1 MATNNELITAINI
14 LSDNVTL
21 INPENSI
28 CIDTQD
34 NRIGI
39 LTDNPHFQLD
49 ISGISNIDEKNG
61 IGTPQITLTSVQGI
75 TTNKDDLP
83 LFIEANTV
91 IKETLDVC
99 KNAIFLENISGQSIT
114 TIELSSNNIYSDNF
128 YAKNSNII
136 TFHNDISFNNN
147 NISFVNNAIID
158 SDVSV
163 NGDISCNILR
173 ASNLSI
179 QEISGDISFIGN
191 FDFSGGNVTF
201 DASLVIGDADAN
213 SFNVNVVTVKSDDR
227 LKHNEKNITNG
238 LEIIRQLEP
247 QIYQKTRNF
256 KHIDFS
262 GIVNEDYILEA
273 GFIAQ
278 EVEKI
283 TDLSFSVNI
292 GNEIIPY
299 SLNYNNIF
307 VFGLAAIKELDKK
320 ISDKEKISSNLNSN
334 NIENLVK
341 SQNLLIQ
348 TLNQKIS
355 NLENRISNLEK

>member
-1 MATNNELITAINI
+1 MANNELITAINI

-21 INPENSI
+21 FEPEKSI
-28 CIDTQD
+28 CIDTQN

-39 LTDNPHFQLD
+39 LTDNPEFQLD
-49 ISGISNIDEKNG
+49 ISGISNHYEKNG
-61 IGTPQITLTSVQGI
+61 IGTPQITLTSEQGI
-75 TTNKDDLP
+75 TTNNILP
-83 LFIEANTV
+83 LFIEAKTV

-99 KNAIFLENISGQSIT
+99 ENAIFLKNISGQTIT

-128 YAKNSNII
+128 YAKNTNNII
-136 TFHNDISFNNN
+136 SFNN
-147 NISFVNNAIID
+147 NISFVNSAIID

-163 NGDISCNILR
+163 NGDICCNILT

-179 QEISGDISFIGN
+179 QEINGDISFIGN
-191 FDFSGGNVTF
+191 FDFSGKVIIDG
-201 DASLVIGDADAN
+201 SLN
-213 SFNVNVVTVKSDDR
+213 STLVSALTIFTNTIVNSSDDR
-227 LKHNEKNITNG
+227 LKHNEKNINNG

-247 QIYQKTRNF
+247 QIYQKTRNL

-273 GFIAQ
+273 GLIAQ
-278 EVEKI
+278 EVEQI
-283 TDLSFSVNI
+283 NDLSFSVNI
-292 GNEIIPY
+292 GNETIPY

>member
-1 MATNNELITAINI
+1 MANNELITAINI

-21 INPENSI
+21 FEPEKSI
-28 CIDTQD
+28 CIDTQN

-39 LTDNPHFQLD
+39 LTDNPLFQLD
-49 ISGISNIDEKNG
+49 ISGISNHYERNG
-61 IGTPQITLTSVQGI
+61 IGTPQITLTSEQGI
-75 TTNKDDLP
+75 TTNNNLS
-83 LFIEANTV
+83 LFIEAKTV

-99 KNAIFLENISGQSIT
+99 ENAIFLKNISGQSIT
-114 TIELSSNNIYSDNF
+114 TIELSSNNIYSNNF
-128 YAKNSNII
+128 YSNNTNII
-136 TFHNDISFNNN
+136 SFNN
-147 NISFVNNAIID
+147 NISFVNNAIIN
-158 SDVSV
+158 SDVSI
-163 NGDISCNILR
+163 NGDLCCNILT
-173 ASNLSI
+173 ASTLSI

-191 FDFSGGNVTF
+191 FDFSGGNITF
-201 DASLVIGDADAN
+201 DASLVIGSATIEE
-213 SFNVNVVTVKSDDR
+213 VNNNKLTIRSDDR
-227 LKHNEKNITNG
+227 LKHNEKNINNG

-256 KHIDFS
+256 KHPDFS
-262 GIVNEDYILEA
+262 GIVNEAFILEA
-273 GFIAQ
+273 GLIAQ
-278 EVEKI
+278 EVEQI
-283 TDLSFSVNI
+283 NDLSFSVNI

-320 ISDKEKISSNLNSN
+320 ISSKEKISNNLNSN

>member
-1 MATNNELITAINI
+1 MANNELITAINI

-21 INPENSI
+21 DKPSESI
-28 CIDTQD
+28 CIDTEN

-39 LTDNPHFQLD
+39 LTDTPHFQLD
-49 ISGISNIDEKNG
+49 ISGNFNG
-61 IGTPQITLTSVQGI
+61 IGTPQITLTSKQGI
-75 TTNKDDLP
+75 TTNNSLP
-83 LFIEANTV
+83 LIINANTV

-99 KNAIFLENISGQSIT
+99 NNAIFLKNISGQSIT
-114 TIELSSNNIYSDNF
+114 TIELSSNNIYCNNF
-128 YAKNSNII
+128 YANSNKIN
-136 TFHNDISFNNN
+136 FNN
-147 NISFVNNAIID
+147 NISFVNSAID

-163 NGDISCNILR
+163 NGDICCNILR

-191 FDFSGGNVTF
+191 FDFSGGHVTF
-201 DASLVIGDADAN
+201 DASLVIGSATIEE
-213 SFNVNVVTVKSDDR
+213 VNNNILTIRSDDR

-238 LEIIRQLEP
+238 LEIMRQLEP

-256 KHIDFS
+256 KHPDFS
-262 GIVNEDYILEA
+262 GIVNEAFILEA
-273 GFIAQ
+273 GLIAQ
-278 EVEKI
+278 EVEQI
-283 TDLSFSVNI
+283 NDLSFSVNI

-307 VFGLAAIKELDKK
+307 VFGLAAIKELYKK
-320 ISDKEKISSNLNSN
+320 ISDKEKISSNLNFN

>member
-1 MATNNELITAINI
+1 MANNELITAINI

-21 INPENSI
+21 DKPSESI
-28 CIDTQD
+28 CIDTEN

-39 LTDNPHFQLD
+39 LTDTPHFQLD
-49 ISGISNIDEKNG
+49 ISGNFNG
-61 IGTPQITLTSVQGI
+61 IGTPQITLTSKQGI
-75 TTNKDDLP
+75 TTNNSLP
-83 LFIEANTV
+83 LIINANTV

-99 KNAIFLENISGQSIT
+99 NNAIFLKNISGQSIT
-114 TIELSSNNIYSDNF
+114 TIELSSNNIYCNNF
-128 YAKNSNII
+128 YANSNKIN
-136 TFHNDISFNNN
+136 FNN
-147 NISFVNNAIID
+147 NISFVNSAIID

-163 NGDISCNILR
+163 NGDMCCNILT

-179 QEISGDISFIGN
+179 QEINGDISFIGN
-191 FDFSGGNVTF
+191 FDFSGGHVTF
-201 DASLVIGDADAN
+201 DASLEILELGATNINGQQIRVY
-213 SFNVNVVTVKSDDR
+213 SDDR

-256 KHIDFS
+256 KHPDFS
-262 GIVNEDYILEA
+262 GIVNEAFILEA
-273 GFIAQ
+273 GLIAQ
-278 EVEKI
+278 EVEQI
-283 TDLSFSVNI
+283 NDLSFSVNI

-320 ISDKEKISSNLNSN
+320 ISDKEKISSNLNFN

>member
-1 MATNNELITAINI
+1 MANNELITAINI

-21 INPENSI
+21 DNPSESI
-28 CIDTQD
+28 CIDTQ
-34 NRIGI
+34 NNCIGI
-39 LTDNPHFQLD
+39 LTDTPQFQLD
-49 ISGISNIDEKNG
+49 ISGNLNG
-61 IGTPQITLTSVQGI
+61 IGTPKITLTSEQGI
-75 TTNKDDLP
+75 TTNNNLH
-83 LFIEANTV
+83 LNIEANTV

-99 KNAIFLENISGQSIT
+99 KNAIFLKNISGQSIT
-114 TIELSSNNIYSDNF
+114 TIELSSNNIYCNNF
-128 YAKNSNII
+128 YAKNSSI
-136 TFHNDISFNNN
+136 ISFNDEISFNN
-147 NISFVNNAIID
+147 NISFVNSAIID

-163 NGDISCNILR
+163 NGDICCNILT

-191 FDFSGGNVTF
+191 FDFSGGYVTF
-201 DASLVIGDADAN
+201 DASLVIGSATIEQ
-213 SFNVNVVTVKSDDR
+213 VNNNILTIRSDDR

-247 QIYQKTRNF
+247 QTYQKTRNF
-256 KHIDFS
+256 KHPDFS
-262 GIVNEDYILEA
+262 GIVNEAFIFEA
-273 GFIAQ
+273 GLIAQ
-278 EVEKI
+278 EVEQI
-283 TDLSFSVNI
+283 NDLSFSVNI
-292 GNEIIPY
+292 GNETIPY

>member
-1 MATNNELITAINI
+1 MANNELITAINI
-14 LSDNVTL
+14 LSDNVILDT
-21 INPENSI
+21 PSESI
-28 CIDTQD
+28 CIDTQN

-39 LTDNPHFQLD
+39 LTDNPEFQLD
-49 ISGISNIDEKNG
+49 ISGNLNG

-75 TTNKDDLP
+75 TTNNNDLP
-83 LFIEANTV
+83 LIIEANTV

-99 KNAIFLENISGQSIT
+99 KNAIFLQNISGQSIT
-114 TIELSSNNIYSDNF
+114 TIDLSSNNIYCNNF
-128 YAKNSNII
+128 YAKNSSII
-136 TFHNDISFNNN
+136 SFNNEISFNNN
-147 NISFVNNAIID
+147 ISFLNDAIID

-163 NGDISCNILR
+163 NGDICCNILT
-173 ASNLSI
+173 ASNLNI

-191 FDFSGGNVTF
+191 FDFSGGHVTF
-201 DASLVIGDADAN
+201 DASLEILELGATTINGQEIRVY
-213 SFNVNVVTVKSDDR
+213 SDDR

-247 QIYQKTRNF
+247 QTYEKTRNF
-256 KHIDFS
+256 KHPDFS
-262 GIVNEDYILEA
+262 GIVNEAFILEA
-273 GFIAQ
+273 GLIAQ
-278 EVEKI
+278 EVEQI
-283 TDLSFSVNI
+283 NDLSFSVNI
-292 GNEIIPY
+292 GNETIPY

-320 ISDKEKISSNLNSN
+320 ISDKEKISNNLNSN

>member
-1 MATNNELITAINI
+1 MANNELITAINI

-21 INPENSI
+21 DKPSESI
-28 CIDTQD
+28 CIDTEN

-39 LTDNPHFQLD
+39 LTDTPHFQLD
-49 ISGISNIDEKNG
+49 ISGNFNG
-61 IGTPQITLTSVQGI
+61 IGTPQITLTSKQGI
-75 TTNKDDLP
+75 TTNNSLP
-83 LFIEANTV
+83 LIINANTV

-99 KNAIFLENISGQSIT
+99 NNAIFLKNISGQSIT
-114 TIELSSNNIYSDNF
+114 TIELSSNNIYCNNF
-128 YAKNSNII
+128 YANSNKIN
-136 TFHNDISFNNN
+136 FNN
-147 NISFVNNAIID
+147 NISFVNSAID

-163 NGDISCNILR
+163 NGDICCNILR

-191 FDFSGGNVTF
+191 FDFSGGHVTF
-201 DASLVIGDADAN
+201 DASLVIGSATIEE
-213 SFNVNVVTVKSDDR
+213 VNNNILTIRSDDR

-238 LEIIRQLEP
+238 LEIMRQLEP

-256 KHIDFS
+256 KHPDFS
-262 GIVNEDYILEA
+262 GIVNEAFILEA
-273 GFIAQ
+273 GLIAQ
-278 EVEKI
+278 EVEQI
-283 TDLSFSVNI
+283 NDLSFSVNI

-320 ISDKEKISSNLNSN
+320 ISDKEKISSNLNFN

>member
-28 CIDTQD
+28 CIDTEN

-39 LTDNPHFQLD
+39 LTDNPQFQLD
-49 ISGISNIDEKNG
+49 ISGSSNSNLNG
-61 IGTPQITLTSVQGI
+61 IGTPKLTLTSIQGI
-75 TTNKDDLP
+75 NTQDNINSPLNINAKTT
-83 LFIEANTV
+83 

-99 KNAIFLENISGQSIT
+99 KNAIFLKNISGQSIT
-114 TIELSSNNIYSDNF
+114 TIDLSSNNIYIDNF
-128 YAKNSNII
+128 YANNSNII
-136 TFHNDISFNNN
+136 NFYNSISFFND
-147 NISFVNNAIID
+147 AIID

-163 NGDISCNILR
+163 NGDICCNILT

-191 FDFSGGNVTF
+191 FDFSGKVFIDG
-201 DASLVIGDADAN
+201 SLN
-213 SFNVNVVTVKSDDR
+213 STLVSALTIFTNTIVNSSDDR
-227 LKHNEKNITNG
+227 LKHNEKNINNG

-273 GFIAQ
+273 GLIAQ

-292 GNEIIPY
+292 GNETIPY

>member
-21 INPENSI
+21 DQPEKSI
-28 CIDTQD
+28 CIDTQN

-39 LTDNPHFQLD
+39 LTDNPQFQLD
-49 ISGISNIDEKNG
+49 ISGNLNG
-61 IGTPQITLTSVQGI
+61 IGTPQITLTSEQGI
-75 TTNKDDLP
+75 TTNNTDLS
-83 LFIEANTV
+83 LIIQANTI

-99 KNAIFLENISGQSIT
+99 KNAIFLQNISGQSIIT
-114 TIELSSNNIYSDNF
+114 NDLSSNNIYCNNI
-128 YAKNSNII
+128 YTKNSNTI
-136 TFHNDISFNNN
+136 TFNNEISFNN
-147 NISFVNNAIID
+147 NISFVNNAIIN
-158 SDVSV
+158 SDVSI
-163 NGDISCNILR
+163 NGDLCCNILT

-191 FDFSGGNVTF
+191 FDFSGGHVTF
-201 DASLVIGDADAN
+201 DASLEILELGARNINGQQIRVY
-213 SFNVNVVTVKSDDR
+213 SDDR
-227 LKHNEKNITNG
+227 LKHNEKKITNG

-256 KHIDFS
+256 KHPDFS
-262 GIVNEDYILEA
+262 GILNEPYILEA
-273 GFIAQ
+273 GLIAQ
-278 EVEKI
+278 EIEQI

-292 GNEIIPY
+292 GNETIPY

-307 VFGLAAIKELDKK
+307 VYGLAALKELDKK
-320 ISDKEKISSNLNSN
+320 ISIKEKISNNLNSN

-355 NLENRISNLEK
+355 NLEKRISNLEK

>member
-1 MATNNELITAINI
+1 MANNELITAINI

-21 INPENSI
+21 DKPSESI
-28 CIDTQD
+28 CIDTEN

-39 LTDNPHFQLD
+39 LTDTPHFQLD
-49 ISGISNIDEKNG
+49 ISGNFNG
-61 IGTPQITLTSVQGI
+61 IGTPQITLTSKQGI
-75 TTNKDDLP
+75 TTNNSLP
-83 LFIEANTV
+83 LIINANTV

-99 KNAIFLENISGQSIT
+99 NNAIFLKNISGQSIT
-114 TIELSSNNIYSDNF
+114 TIELSSNNIYCNNF
-128 YAKNSNII
+128 YANSNKIN
-136 TFHNDISFNNN
+136 FNN
-147 NISFVNNAIID
+147 NISFVNSAID

-163 NGDISCNILR
+163 NGDICCNILR

-191 FDFSGGNVTF
+191 FDFSGKVIIDGSLNAT
-201 DASLVIGDADAN
+201 DISAASIITLTGI
-213 SFNVNVVTVKSDDR
+213 STTSDDR

-256 KHIDFS
+256 KHPDFS
-262 GIVNEDYILEA
+262 GIVNEAFILEA
-273 GFIAQ
+273 GLIAQ
-278 EVEKI
+278 EVEEI
-283 TDLSFSVNI
+283 NDLSFSVNK
-292 GNEIIPY
+292 GNETNPY

-320 ISDKEKISSNLNSN
+320 ISDKEKISSNLNFN

>member
-1 MATNNELITAINI
+1 MANNELITAINI

-21 INPENSI
+21 NKQSESI
-28 CIDTQD
+28 CIDTEN

-39 LTDNPHFQLD
+39 LTDTPHFQLD
-49 ISGISNIDEKNG
+49 ISGISNINEKNG
-61 IGTPQITLTSVQGI
+61 IGTPQITLTSEQGI
-75 TTNKDDLP
+75 TTNNNNLP
-83 LFIEANTV
+83 LIIEANTV

-99 KNAIFLENISGQSIT
+99 NNAIFLKNISGQSIT

-128 YAKNSNII
+128 YANNSNII
-136 TFHNDISFNNN
+136 TFNN
-147 NISFVNNAIID
+147 NISFVNSAIID

-163 NGDISCNILR
+163 NGDICCNILR

-191 FDFSGGNVTF
+191 FDFSGGHVTF
-201 DASLVIGDADAN
+201 DASLVIGSATIEE
-213 SFNVNVVTVKSDDR
+213 VNNNKLTIRSDDR
-227 LKHNEKNITNG
+227 LKHNEKKITNG

-247 QIYQKTRNF
+247 QTYQKTRNF
-256 KHIDFS
+256 KHPDFS
-262 GIVNEDYILEA
+262 GIVNEAFILEA
-273 GFIAQ
+273 GLIAQ
-278 EVEKI
+278 EVEQI
-283 TDLSFSVNI
+283 NDLSFSVNI
-292 GNEIIPY
+292 GNELIPY

-320 ISDKEKISSNLNSN
+320 ISDKEKISNNLNSN

>member
-1 MATNNELITAINI
+1 MANELISAVSF

-21 INPENSI
+21 TNPENSI
-28 CIDTQD
+28 CIDTQN

-39 LTDNPHFQLD
+39 LTDDPQFQLD
-49 ISGISNIDEKNG
+49 ISGNLNG
-61 IGTPQITLTSVQGI
+61 IGTPKLTLTSNQGI
-75 TTNKDDLP
+75 NTQDNINSP
-83 LFIEANTV
+83 LIINAKTV

-99 KNAIFLENISGQSIT
+99 KNAIFFKNISGQSIT
-114 TIELSSNNIYSDNF
+114 TSELSSNNIYSENF
-128 YAKNSNII
+128 YANSSNII
-136 TFHNDISFNNN
+136 TFNN
-147 NISFVNNAIID
+147 NISFFNNAIID

-163 NGDISCNILR
+163 NGDICCNILR

-191 FDFSGGNVTF
+191 FDFSGKVIIDGSLNAT
-201 DASLVIGDADAN
+201 DISAASIIALAGV
-213 SFNVNVVTVKSDDR
+213 STTSDDR
-227 LKHNEKNITNG
+227 LKHNEKNIINA

-256 KHIDFS
+256 KHPDFS
-262 GIVNEDYILEA
+262 GIVNEAYILEA
-273 GFIAQ
+273 GLIAQ
-278 EVEKI
+278 EVEQI
-283 TDLSFSVNI
+283 NDLSFSVNI
-292 GNEIIPY
+292 GNETIPY

-307 VFGLAAIKELDKK
+307 VYSLAALKELDKK
-320 ISDKEKISSNLNSN
+320 ISEKEKISNNLNSN

-348 TLNQKIS
+348 TLTQKIN

>member
-1 MATNNELITAINI
+1 MANNELITAINI

-21 INPENSI
+21 NDPENSI
-28 CIDTQD
+28 CIDTQN

-39 LTDNPHFQLD
+39 LTDNPEFQLD
-49 ISGISNIDEKNG
+49 IRGIYNNNEKNG
-61 IGTPQITLTSVQGI
+61 IGTPQITLTSEQGI
-75 TTNKDDLP
+75 TTNNNDLP
-83 LFIEANTV
+83 LIIEAKTV

-99 KNAIFLENISGQSIT
+99 KNAIFSQNISGQSIT
-114 TIELSSNNIYSDNF
+114 TLDLSSNNIFLNNF
-128 YAKNSNII
+128 YAKNNNII
-136 TFHNDISFNNN
+136 TFNDD
-147 NISFVNNAIID
+147 ISFVNARIV

-163 NGDISCNILR
+163 NGDICCNILR

-201 DASLVIGDADAN
+201 DASLVIGDLDAN
-213 SFNVNVVTVKSDDR
+213 SFNGSIVNIRSDDR

-238 LEIIRQLEP
+238 LEIIRQLQP
-247 QIYQKTRNF
+247 QTYQKTRNF
-256 KHIDFS
+256 KHPDFS
-262 GIVNEDYILEA
+262 GIVNEAFILEA
-273 GFIAQ
+273 GLIAQ
-278 EVEKI
+278 EVEQI
-283 TDLSFSVNI
+283 NDLSFSVNI
-292 GNEIIPY
+292 GNETIPY

-320 ISDKEKISSNLNSN
+320 ISDKEKISNNLNSN

-355 NLENRISNLEK
+355 NLENRITNLEK

>member
-1 MATNNELITAINI
+1 MANNELITAINI

-21 INPENSI
+21 FEPEKSI
-28 CIDTQD
+28 CIDTQN

-39 LTDNPHFQLD
+39 LTNNPQFQLD
-49 ISGISNIDEKNG
+49 ISGSSNSNLNG

-75 TTNKDDLP
+75 NTQDNINSP
-83 LFIEANTV
+83 LFINANTV

-114 TIELSSNNIYSDNF
+114 TYEISSNNVYIDILYPN
-128 YAKNSNII
+128 
-136 TFHNDISFNNN
+136 NDINTITVQSDLRLGGFIN
-147 NISFVNNAIID
+147 SDII
-158 SDVSV
+158 VK
-163 NGDISCNILR
+163 GDICCNILR

-179 QEISGDISFIGN
+179 QEINGDISFIGN
-191 FDFSGGNVTF
+191 FDFSGGHVTF
-201 DASLVIGDADAN
+201 DASLVIGTATIEQLN
-213 SFNVNVVTVKSDDR
+213 NNTLTIRSDDR

-247 QIYQKTRNF
+247 QTYQKTRNF
-256 KHIDFS
+256 KHPDFS
-262 GIVNEDYILEA
+262 GIVNEAFILEA
-273 GFIAQ
+273 GLIAQ
-278 EVEKI
+278 EVEEI
-283 TDLSFSVNI
+283 NDLSFSVNI

>member
-21 INPENSI
+21 FEPEKSI
-28 CIDTQD
+28 CIDTQN

-39 LTDNPHFQLD
+39 LTDNPEFQLD
-49 ISGISNIDEKNG
+49 ISGNLNG
-61 IGTPQITLTSVQGI
+61 IGTPQITLTSEQGI
-75 TTNKDDLP
+75 TTNNNLS
-83 LFIEANTV
+83 LFIEAKTV

-99 KNAIFLENISGQSIT
+99 ENAIFLKNISGQSIT
-114 TIELSSNNIYSDNF
+114 TIELSSNNIYSNNF
-128 YAKNSNII
+128 YSNNTNII
-136 TFHNDISFNNN
+136 SFNN
-147 NISFVNNAIID
+147 NISFVNNAIIN
-158 SDVSV
+158 SDVSI
-163 NGDISCNILR
+163 NGDLCCNILT

-191 FDFSGGNVTF
+191 FDFSGGNITF
-201 DASLVIGDADAN
+201 DASLVIGSATIEE
-213 SFNVNVVTVKSDDR
+213 VNNNKLTIRSDDR
-227 LKHNEKNITNG
+227 LKHNEKNINNG

-256 KHIDFS
+256 KHPDFS
-262 GIVNEDYILEA
+262 GIVNEAFILEA
-273 GFIAQ
+273 GLIAQ

-283 TDLSFSVNI
+283 IDLSFSVNI
-292 GNEIIPY
+292 GNETIPY

>member
-1 MATNNELITAINI
+1 MANNELITAINI

-75 TTNKDDLP
+75 TTNNNLP
-83 LFIEANTV
+83 LNIEVNTV

-128 YAKNSNII
+128 YANNSNII
-136 TFHNDISFNNN
+136 NFYN
-147 NISFVNNAIID
+147 NISFVNSAIID

-163 NGDISCNILR
+163 NGDICCNILT

-179 QEISGDISFIGN
+179 QEINGDISFIGN

-213 SFNVNVVTVKSDDR
+213 SFTVNVVTVKSDDR
-227 LKHNEKNITNG
+227 LKHNEKNINNG

-256 KHIDFS
+256 KDIDFS
-262 GIVNEDYILEA
+262 GIVNEAFILEA

>member
-21 INPENSI
+21 FEPEKSI
-28 CIDTQD
+28 CIDTQN

-39 LTDNPHFQLD
+39 LTDNPEFQLD
-49 ISGISNIDEKNG
+49 ISGNLNG
-61 IGTPQITLTSVQGI
+61 IGTPQITLTSEQGI
-75 TTNKDDLP
+75 TTNNNLP
-83 LFIEANTV
+83 LFIEAKTV

-99 KNAIFLENISGQSIT
+99 ENAIFLKNISGQTIT
-114 TIELSSNNIYSDNF
+114 TIELSSNNIYSNNF
-128 YAKNSNII
+128 YANNTNNII
-136 TFHNDISFNNN
+136 SFNN
-147 NISFVNNAIID
+147 NISFVNSAIIY

-163 NGDISCNILR
+163 NGDICCNILT

-201 DASLVIGDADAN
+201 DASLVIGSATIEELN
-213 SFNVNVVTVKSDDR
+213 NNTLTIRSDDR
-227 LKHNEKNITNG
+227 LKHNEKNINNG

-262 GIVNEDYILEA
+262 GIVNEAFILEA
-273 GFIAQ
+273 GLIAQ

-283 TDLSFSVNI
+283 IDLSFSVNI
-292 GNEIIPY
+292 GNETIPY

-320 ISDKEKISSNLNSN
+320 ISDKEKISSNLNFN

>member
-1 MATNNELITAINI
+1 MANNELITAINI

-21 INPENSI
+21 DNPSQSI
-28 CIDTQD
+28 CIDTE
-34 NRIGI
+34 NNHIGI
-39 LTDNPHFQLD
+39 LTNTPQFQLD
-49 ISGISNIDEKNG
+49 ISGISNINEKNG

-75 TTNKDDLP
+75 TTNNNDLP
-83 LFIEANTV
+83 LIIEANTV

-99 KNAIFLENISGQSIT
+99 NNAIFLKNISGQSIT

-128 YAKNSNII
+128 YANNSNII
-136 TFHNDISFNNN
+136 TFNN
-147 NISFVNNAIID
+147 NISFVNSAIID

-163 NGDISCNILR
+163 NGDICCNILR

-191 FDFSGGNVTF
+191 FDFSGGHVTF
-201 DASLVIGDADAN
+201 DAVLKIGRATMEE
-213 SFNVNVVTVKSDDR
+213 VNNNILTIRSDDR
-227 LKHNEKNITNG
+227 LKHNEKKITNG

-247 QIYQKTRNF
+247 QTYQKTRNF
-256 KHIDFS
+256 KHPDFS
-262 GIVNEDYILEA
+262 GIVNEAFILEA
-273 GFIAQ
+273 GLIAQ
-278 EVEKI
+278 EVEQI
-283 TDLSFSVNI
+283 NDLSFSVNI
-292 GNEIIPY
+292 GNELIPY

-320 ISDKEKISSNLNSN
+320 ISDKEKISNNLNSN

>member
-1 MATNNELITAINI
+1 MANNELITAINI
-14 LSDNVTL
+14 LSDNVIL
-21 INPENSI
+21 DNPSESI
-28 CIDTQD
+28 CIDTEN

-39 LTDNPHFQLD
+39 LTDNPEFQLD
-49 ISGISNIDEKNG
+49 ISGNSNINEKNG
-61 IGTPQITLTSVQGI
+61 IGTPQITLTSEQGI
-75 TTNKDDLP
+75 TTNNNLH
-83 LFIEANTV
+83 LNIEANTV
-91 IKETLDVC
+91 IKKTLDVYN
-99 KNAIFLENISGQSIT
+99 NAIFLKNISGQSIT
-114 TIELSSNNIYSDNF
+114 TIELSSNNIYCNNF
-128 YAKNSNII
+128 YSNNTNI
-136 TFHNDISFNNN
+136 ISFNNEISFNN
-147 NISFVNNAIID
+147 NISFVNDAIID

-163 NGDISCNILR
+163 NGDICCNILT

-179 QEISGDISFIGN
+179 QEINGDISFIGN

-201 DASLVIGDADAN
+201 DASLEILELGATNINGQEIRVY
-213 SFNVNVVTVKSDDR
+213 SDDR

-256 KHIDFS
+256 KHPDFS
-262 GIVNEDYILEA
+262 GIVNEAFILEA
-273 GFIAQ
+273 GLIAQ
-278 EVEKI
+278 EVEQI
-283 TDLSFSVNI
+283 NDLSFSVKI
-292 GNEIIPY
+292 GNETIPY

>member
-1 MATNNELITAINI
+1 MANNELITAINI
-14 LSDNVTL
+14 LSDNVILDT
-21 INPENSI
+21 PSESI
-28 CIDTQD
+28 CIDTQN

-39 LTDNPHFQLD
+39 LTDNPEFQLD
-49 ISGISNIDEKNG
+49 ISGNLNG
-61 IGTPQITLTSVQGI
+61 IGTPKITLTSEQGI
-75 TTNKDDLP
+75 TTQNELP
-83 LFIEANTV
+83 LIINAKTV
-91 IKETLDVC
+91 IKETLDVYN
-99 KNAIFLENISGQSIT
+99 NAIFLKNISGQSIT

-136 TFHNDISFNNN
+136 TFNN
-147 NISFVNNAIID
+147 NISFVNSAIID

-163 NGDISCNILR
+163 NGDICCNILR

-179 QEISGDISFIGN
+179 QEINGDISFIGN
-191 FDFSGGNVTF
+191 FDFSGKVIIDGSLNATDISV
-201 DASLVIGDADAN
+201 ASIITLSGI
-213 SFNVNVVTVKSDDR
+213 STSSDDR

-247 QIYQKTRNF
+247 QTYQKTRNF
-256 KHIDFS
+256 KQSDFS
-262 GIVNEDYILEA
+262 GIVNEAFILEA
-273 GFIAQ
+273 GLIAQ
-278 EVEKI
+278 EVEQI
-283 TDLSFSVNI
+283 NDLSFSVKI
-292 GNEIIPY
+292 GNETIPY

>member
-1 MATNNELITAINI
+1 MANNELITAINI

-21 INPENSI
+21 DNPSQSI
-28 CIDTQD
+28 CIDTE
-34 NRIGI
+34 NNHIGI
-39 LTDNPHFQLD
+39 LTNTPQFQLD
-49 ISGISNIDEKNG
+49 ISGISNINEKNG

-75 TTNKDDLP
+75 TTNNNDLP
-83 LFIEANTV
+83 LIIEANTV

-99 KNAIFLENISGQSIT
+99 NNAIFLKNISGQSIT

-128 YAKNSNII
+128 YANNSNII
-136 TFHNDISFNNN
+136 TFNN
-147 NISFVNNAIID
+147 NISFVNSAIID

-163 NGDISCNILR
+163 NGDICCNILR

-179 QEISGDISFIGN
+179 QEINGDISFIGN
-191 FDFSGGNVTF
+191 FDFSGGHVTF
-201 DASLVIGDADAN
+201 DASLVIGSATIEE
-213 SFNVNVVTVKSDDR
+213 VNNNKLTIRSDDR
-227 LKHNEKNITNG
+227 LKHNEKKITNG

-247 QIYQKTRNF
+247 QTYQKTRNF
-256 KHIDFS
+256 KHPDFS
-262 GIVNEDYILEA
+262 GIVNEAFILEA
-273 GFIAQ
+273 GLIAQ
-278 EVEKI
+278 EVEQI
-283 TDLSFSVNI
+283 NDLSFSVNI
-292 GNEIIPY
+292 GNELIPY

-320 ISDKEKISSNLNSN
+320 ISDKEKISNNLNSN

>member
-1 MATNNELITAINI
+1 MANNELITAINI
-14 LSDNVTL
+14 LSENVTL
-21 INPENSI
+21 DNEQNSI

-39 LTDNPHFQLD
+39 LTDNPFYQLD
-49 ISGISNIDEKNG
+49 ITQISTNDIKNG
-61 IGTPQITLTSVQGI
+61 IRTPQITLTNEQGI
-75 TTNKDDLP
+75 KTEGDISLVIMN
-83 LFIEANTV
+83 NTV

-99 KNAIFLENISGQSIT
+99 KNAIFLKNISGESIIT
-114 TIELSSNNIYSDNF
+114 NDLSSNNIYCDNI
-128 YAKNSNII
+128 YTKNNNII
-136 TFHNDISFNNN
+136 TFNNEISFNN
-147 NISFVNNAIID
+147 NISFVNNAIIN
-158 SDVSV
+158 SDLSI
-163 NGDISCNILR
+163 NGDLCCNILT
-173 ASNLSI
+173 ASNIII
-179 QEISGDISFIGN
+179 QEITGDISFNGN
-191 FDFSGGNVTF
+191 FDFSGDVTF
-201 DASLVIGDADAN
+201 DASLVVGNLDAN
-213 SFNVNVVTVKSDDR
+213 ILNGNIVNIKSDDR
-227 LKHNEKNITNG
+227 LKHNEKKITNG

-247 QIYQKTRNF
+247 LIYQKTRNF
-256 KHIDFS
+256 KHPDFS
-262 GIVNEDYILEA
+262 GIVNEAFILEA
-273 GFIAQ
+273 GLIAQ

-283 TDLSFSVNI
+283 NDLSFTINI

-320 ISDKEKISSNLNSN
+320 ISDKEKISTNLNSN